1 MPDDPSTDTAP
12 TTPTPEAVNPRP
24 AGDSGSDAEVIGV
37 SNPVDLSPA
46 DDRGSSASPA
56 GDRGSD
62 AGVIGVSTGDAEV
75 IGEST
80 AAGNALDLVDEVLEA
95 LDQDELE
102 RAEELAERLESP
114 DPPDE
119 N

>member
-1 MPDDPSTDTAP
+1 MPDDPSTDKAP

-24 AGDSGSDAEVIGV
+24 AGDRGSDAGVVGV
-37 SNPVDLSPA
+37 SNPVVPSPA

-62 AGVIGVSTGDAEV
+62 AGVIGV
-75 IGEST
+75 ST

-102 RAEELAERLESP
+102 RAEELAERFEST